1 MDDELLKELGLTEE
15 ELKSAKKLA
24 LKDIKD
30 EYYFGKSRSKV
41 SNKTRK
47 YISRSNKELES

>member
-1 MDDELLKELGLTEE
+1 MDKELLKELGLTEE

-30 EYYFGKSRSKV
+30 EYNFGKLRSKV
-41 SNKTRK
+41 SDKSRK
-47 YISRSNKELES
+47 SISRGNKKLEG